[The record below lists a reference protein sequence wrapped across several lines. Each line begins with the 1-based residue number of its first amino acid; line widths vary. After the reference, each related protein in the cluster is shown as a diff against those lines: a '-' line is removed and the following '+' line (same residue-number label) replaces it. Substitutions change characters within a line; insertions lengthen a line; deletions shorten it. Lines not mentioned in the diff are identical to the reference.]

1 MNDGIMGKIDVS
13 LQTKTSR
20 NPKNERAK
28 KNQDKYLK
36 VACLKEKAG
45 NHMEDYLCVG
55 IFIVSMI
62 MQNLT
67 LRIHKSCVVSFVI
80 KNL

>member
-1 MNDGIMGKIDVS
+1 M
-13 LQTKTSR
+13 
-20 NPKNERAK
+20 
-28 KNQDKYLK
+28 
-36 VACLKEKAG
+36 LKEKVG
-45 NHMEDYLCVG
+45 NRMEDYLCVG

-67 LRIHKSCVVSFVI
+67 LRIHKSCVVSFII